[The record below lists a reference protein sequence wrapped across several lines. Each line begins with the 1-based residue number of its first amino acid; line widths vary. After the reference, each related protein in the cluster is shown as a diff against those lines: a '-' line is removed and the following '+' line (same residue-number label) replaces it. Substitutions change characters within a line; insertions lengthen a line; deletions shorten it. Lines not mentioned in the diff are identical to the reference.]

1 MMHTYLL
8 KWPLRFIEFCFWS
21 SKTVFFPPEATYIY
35 NYTLGTCCCCWYTAA
50 VVSTSNG
57 TSPDCK
63 VVICR
68 WSVAVWSLRGS
79 EPLRLWPVAGLKHTS
94 RHKHSLTSLFRRTPL
109 FCPAPLMLVA
119 LAWNRLLITQRQG
132 RYKDCLCVFIHYW
145 DYSRIKW
152 VSSHN
157 GNKSRNLSLIQ
168 PRTK

>member
-21 SKTVFFPPEATYIY
+21 SKTVFTPVATYIY
-35 NYTLGTCCCCWYTAA
+35 NYTLGTCCCCWY
-50 VVSTSNG
+50 NG

-94 RHKHSLTSLFRRTPL
+94 RHKHSLTSH

-119 LAWNRLLITQRQG
+119 LAWNRLLMTQRQA

-152 VSSHN
+152 VSSHH